1 VISIGVTRY
10 LRRAFPAVARARED
24 ETPAFELNEPADAFD
39 PAKLPR
45 NFRDNC
51 AISIAANPASNP
63 LFPLFSPARSIACSS
78 VSHVSTQNI
87 IGSPL
92 SICANC
98 SPRAVSEQT

>member
-1 VISIGVTRY
+1 MTRY
-10 LRRAFPAVARARED
+10 LRRDFPLVAREPDEELDDLARELEV
-24 ETPAFELNEPADAFD
+24 ETT
-39 PAKLPR
+39 LPR
-45 NFRDNC
+45 NLRDNR

-63 LFPLFSPARSIACSS
+63 LLPLFSPARSIACSS

-98 SPRAVSEQT
+98 NPRAVSEQT